1 MNFDEY
7 FDQLQR
13 AWRCQHAKLLGN
25 ANPDL
30 LLKEVRRNQQ
40 LWRTINLWDA
50 VLEIGGGLLGALF
63 FSYLG
68 LRHAHWAPF
77 RLPDWDFLLVAF
89 ACASMGGFRLFNRV
103 LQSRKQ
109 TTGKDPLKACIEAS
123 LKEVNHDIWLQR
135 NVFWWCW
142 LPFTTAFAIS
152 FCYASLRWHTP
163 KFFAFL
169 VLFVLPLAWWGY
181 RLSHFTV
188 RTVLEPRREELEA
201 LLASLK

>member
-50 VLEIGGGLLGALF
+50 VLEIGGGSLGALF

-68 LRHAHWAPF
+68 LRHAHWTPF

-109 TTGKDPLKACIEAS
+109 TTGKDPL
-123 LKEVNHDIWLQR
+123 
-135 NVFWWCW
+135 
-142 LPFTTAFAIS
+142 
-152 FCYASLRWHTP
+152 
-163 KFFAFL
+163 
-169 VLFVLPLAWWGY
+169 
-181 RLSHFTV
+181 
-188 RTVLEPRREELEA
+188 
-201 LLASLK
+201 